1 MQFSGPLAIAVKH
14 EEAITKNKSYHN
26 EISGEEAI
34 KRLRAFGNHHY
45 LTRHSE
51 YWKCYVLSVYMS
63 NEDLENEKYKHFPLI
78 QKVSGKGI
86 RIQEDKTFENLEKML
101 EYYQNNRLDPA
112 FPTIGECITEE
123 GYKEKARQIHKQQPQ
138 KQQEQQEQQEQPQQA
153 QPEAQAQ
160 VQQPQPQAQA
170 QVQQED
176 IQVLQQQIAQLQA
189 QAQAQ
194 AQQAQQQ
201 HRKCTIL

>member
-1 MQFSGPLAIAVKH
+1 MTLYKPGHNTRIYMQFSQVLAIAVKP

-63 NEDLENEKYKHFPLI
+63 NEDLENEKYKHFPL
-78 QKVSGKGI
+78 KVSGEGI
-86 RIQEDKTFENLEKML
+86 RIQEDETFENLEKML
-101 EYYQNNRLDPA
+101 KYYQNNRLDPA

-123 GYKEKARQIHKQQPQ
+123 GYKEKARQIRELQ
-138 KQQEQQEQQEQPQQA
+138 KQKEQQEVQPQQ
-153 QPEAQAQ
+153 QKE
-160 VQQPQPQAQA
+160 
-170 QVQQED
+170 EE
-176 IQVLQQQIAQLQA
+176 IQVLQPVQQVQRQQTEIQVLPQVQLKQEPP
-189 QAQAQ
+189 QKS
-194 AQQAQQQ
+194 
-201 HRKCTIL
+201 KCTIL